1 VQISHELKKKSKT
14 VIEKKGS
21 RKKGY
26 SLKGWA
32 IKKGG
37 GGVKAGPKGKKNFF
51 ELIFLFCYFYCFLR
65 LRLEGGLMAGPLRE
79 DLFLRLF

>member
-37 GGVKAGPKGKKNFF
+37 GGVKARPKGKKTF
-51 ELIFLFCYFYCFLR
+51 
-65 LRLEGGLMAGPLRE
+65 
-79 DLFLRLF
+79 